1 MSAPMTQA
9 PQDLHDL
16 TLAEASARLAAGQ
29 TTSEA
34 LTRHALAR
42 IERHAKLGA
51 FLHVDTD
58 GALEAARSADGERL
72 AARRK

>member
-1 MSAPMTQA
+1 MSQA
-9 PQDLHDL
+9 TPQDLHDL
-16 TLAEASARLAAGQ
+16 TLAEAGARLAAGQ

-42 IERHAKLGA
+42 IEQHAQLGA

-58 GALEAARSADGERL
+58 GALADARAAD
-72 AARRK
+72 AR